1 MARQSFE
8 RTKGVLVSFGPRKKR
23 ARDSTSLRSTLK
35 DLFGGKPDCT
45 YGRKDVTLRCLQWV
59 EGFFYRRCIGIT
71 GAETKDNLRFLLSES
86 VQSELCNGEFIFL
99 PNRTFSYRCF

>member
-45 YGRKDVTLRCLQWV
+45 CGRNTSMFTMGGR
-59 EGFFYRRCIGIT
+59 I
-71 GAETKDNLRFLLSES
+71 LLSTMYR
-86 VQSELCNGEFIFL
+86 N
-99 PNRTFSYRCF
+99 NRS